1 MLRLKL
7 GCDIIFFFF
16 VLLSLFGVSFFRTP
30 CAVYIDSL
38 CKRAFSHVFVA
49 SLNFVASFSTSQI
62 HFQTSDL
69 SNPLWT
75 KIHRITD
82 LRDLKTDRC
91 ITNPMRSFGWRMR
104 NWSFCPAVLNF
115 KQVGNSYT
123 AGTPMPRLCPV
134 VQWSVHWA
142 LSRTTRVLVL
152 AGRRALKTCGKK
164 IASSAF
170 RLNLYIKL
178 TGKIVGNRSTNSAIN
193 TKLNRF
199 CNFKPIGLWSQAFRV
214 PSIHIVINNCFCFR
228 ACLHGGGG
236 PQVGGVTRLSL

>member
-1 MLRLKL
+1 MTGKIYSTVHPDLPKIVLMRRYGIATLIKFL
-7 GCDIIFFFF
+7 FLEDKVVRIEFCVADCVETDARMWHYFFFF

-91 ITNPMRSFGWRMR
+91 ITNPTRSFGRRMR

-123 AGTPMPRLCPV
+123 AGTPTPRLCPV
-134 VQWSVHWA
+134 VQ
-142 LSRTTRVLVL
+142 
-152 AGRRALKTCGKK
+152 
-164 IASSAF
+164 
-170 RLNLYIKL
+170 
-178 TGKIVGNRSTNSAIN
+178 
-193 TKLNRF
+193 
-199 CNFKPIGLWSQAFRV
+199 
-214 PSIHIVINNCFCFR
+214 
-228 ACLHGGGG
+228 
-236 PQVGGVTRLSL
+236 